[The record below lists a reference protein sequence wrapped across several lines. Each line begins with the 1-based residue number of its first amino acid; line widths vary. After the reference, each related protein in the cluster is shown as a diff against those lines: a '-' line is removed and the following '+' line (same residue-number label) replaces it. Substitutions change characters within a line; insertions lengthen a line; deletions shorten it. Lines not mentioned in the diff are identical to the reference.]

1 MVVNNTLPPQNIE
14 AEESILGGILLDRDA
29 MERIVDLIIP
39 DAFYVPVHKAIY
51 EAALKLYIQGKP
63 VDLLTVKSCLED
75 YQLLEKVGG
84 IDKLMQLLDRTVSAV
99 NIDRYGA
106 LVMEK
111 YLRRQLI
118 SSGHEIVELG
128 FETTKELD
136 QILDE
141 SENKIFRLTQKRPQE
156 GLIPIA
162 DTLVQTY
169 NELEKRHQKISLPGI
184 QTDFYD
190 LDAMTG
196 GLQRSDLIIIAG
208 RPSMGKCL
216 AANSEIVLAD
226 GSLVTIEE
234 IYHRRQGQLLTLNQ
248 DWKFKITNPSN
259 FIDDGIKP
267 VFRVTTKLGRY
278 IETTLTHP
286 YLTIQGWQ
294 QLSQLKL
301 GDKIAIP
308 RKINIVGTG
317 TLPNHK
323 VKLLAYLIGDGCLTK
338 HHPLFLNN
346 SPLLQ
351 KDFVQSV
358 TNFKGVK
365 IRHKTSRRTKTSSL
379 DVIEDLKFIRIHR
392 TIFAN
397 CIKKV
402 TESNNLYDKKLDKL
416 LRVHSSFVCDYKQKN
431 CITTKQNFD
440 NLYRI
445 LQVDDQQLT
454 YYEIVSISNSGENP
468 LKTWL
473 QELGLWGKNAYNKT
487 IPSIIF
493 ELQPQ
498 LLSLFLNRLFATDGW
513 IYVSKNEQ
521 VKLGYCS
528 LSRSLARQIQHL
540 LLRFGIVASLKKNF
554 LKYKSYY
561 RITWQINIADA
572 QSIKIFVN
580 EIGIFGKETVID
592 LARKALVRE
601 RYKTNCDLILMQ
613 IGQQIA
619 FYKKNKVWTDIE
631 KIAGI
636 KSYDNLHF
644 NKQVLLQNQLFKSA
658 LTLDD
663 LSLEPLATS
672 EVYWDKIASIEYTGE
687 QQVYDLT
694 IPETHNFVANDIC
707 VHNTAF
713 GLAIATNIAKNSKL
727 PIAIFS
733 LEMSKEQLSLRLLAA
748 ESKIEGN
755 RLRTGRFVQNEYEQL
770 SLALGNISEMP
781 IYIDDSVNI
790 TVMQIRSQIRRLKA
804 EQKRDLGLV
813 LIDYLQ
819 LMEGGG
825 SENRNQEL
833 SKITRSLKGLAREV
847 NVPVVAL
854 SQLSRAVETRNNK
867 RPMMSDLRESGAI
880 EQDADLIMMLYR
892 DEYYN
897 TDTLDRGIA
906 EIIITK
912 HRNGPTGPIKLLFQ
926 PEFTQFLNMQNNS
939 NY

>member
-1 MVVNNTLPPQNIE
+1 MVANNALPPQNIE

-29 MERIVDLIIP
+29 MGRIVDLITP
-39 DAFYVPVHKAIY
+39 DAFYVPVHKEIY
-51 EAALKLYIQGKP
+51 EAALKLHAQGKP
-63 VDLLTVKSCLED
+63 VDLLTIKSSLED
-75 YQLLEKVGG
+75 HQLLEKVGG

-106 LVMEK
+106 LIMEK

-128 FETTKELD
+128 FENTKELD

-141 SENKIFRLTQKRPQE
+141 SEKKIFRLTQKRPQE

-169 NELEKRHQKISLPGI
+169 SELEKRHQKISLPGI

-248 DWKFKITNPSN
+248 DWKFRITDPSN
-259 FIDDGIKP
+259 FIDDGVKP

-278 IETTLTHP
+278 IETTLNHP
-286 YLTIQGWQ
+286 YLTIRGWQ
-294 QLSQLKL
+294 QLSQLTL

-308 RKINIVGTG
+308 RKINIFGTG
-317 TLPNHK
+317 ILPEHQ
-323 VKLLAYLIGDGCLTK
+323 VKLLAYLIGDGCLSK
-338 HHPLFLNN
+338 NYPLFTNN
-346 SPLLQ
+346 NPLLQ
-351 KDFVQSV
+351 EDFIKSV

-365 IRHKTSRRTKTSSL
+365 VRRKISRQTRNSSFYT
-379 DVIEDLKFIRIHR
+379 VGDLEFIITHRI
-392 TIFAN
+392 IFADL
-397 CIKKV
+397 IRKV
-402 TESNNLYDKKLDKL
+402 TESNNLSNKKLAKL
-416 LRVHSSFVCDYKQKN
+416 LRVHPSLIYDCKQGNYVLNQK
-431 CITTKQNFD
+431 KFD
-440 NLYRI
+440 NLCQI
-445 LQVDDQQLT
+445 LQVDSQELA
-454 YYEIVSISNSGENP
+454 YYEIASISDNGKNP
-468 LKTWL
+468 LKIWL
-473 QELGLWGKNAYNKT
+473 EGLGLWGKDAYNKT

-498 LLSLFLNRLFATDGW
+498 LLSLFLNRLFATNGW
-513 IYVSKNEQ
+513 ISVFKSGQ
-521 VKLGYCS
+521 VQLGYCS
-528 LSRSLARQIQHL
+528 FSRSLARQIQHL
-540 LLRFGIVASLKKNF
+540 LLRFGIIASIKKQF
-554 LKYKSYY
+554 VKYKSHYK
-561 RITWQINIADA
+561 ITWPINITEAR
-572 QSIKIFVN
+572 SITIFID
-580 EIGIFGKETVID
+580 EIGIFGKEKVIG
-592 LARKALVRE
+592 LAKKALVKQQYE
-601 RYKTNCDLILMQ
+601 TNCDLIP
-613 IGQQIA
+613 
-619 FYKKNKVWTDIE
+619 IE
-631 KIAGI
+631 IWQKIALSKKKKVRTGLEKKFGI
-636 KSYDNLHF
+636 ESYDNLHLR
-644 NKQVLLQNQLFKSA
+644 KRALSRTKLLKLA

-663 LSLEPLATS
+663 LSLEQLATS
-672 EVYWDKIASIEYTGE
+672 EVYWDEIASIEYTGE

-694 IPETHNFVANDIC
+694 IPKTHNFVANDIC

-713 GLAIATNIAKNSKL
+713 GLAMAANIAKNSKL

-770 SLALGNISEMP
+770 SLALGNLSEMP
-781 IYIDDSVNI
+781 IYIDDAANI

-804 EQKRDLGLV
+804 EQKGDLGLV

-825 SENRNQEL
+825 SENRTQEL
-833 SKITRSLKGLAREV
+833 SKITRSLKGLAREI
-847 NVPVVAL
+847 NVPIVAL

-897 TDTLDRGIA
+897 TDTVDRGIA

-939 NY
+939 HY

>member
-1 MVVNNTLPPQNIE
+1 MVTNNALPPQNIE

-29 MERIVDLIIP
+29 MGRIIDLITP
-39 DAFYVPVHKAIY
+39 DAFYVPVHKEIY
-51 EAALKLYIQGKP
+51 EAALKLYVQGKP
-63 VDLLTVKSCLED
+63 VDLLTIKSFLED
-75 YQLLEKVGG
+75 HQLLEKVGG

-99 NIDRYGA
+99 NIDRYGV

-141 SENKIFRLTQKRPQE
+141 SEKKIFRLTQKRPQE

-169 NELEKRHQKISLPGI
+169 SELEKRHQKISLPGI

-234 IYHRRQGQLLTLNQ
+234 IYHRRQGQLLTLNK
-248 DWKFKITNPSN
+248 DWKFRITDPSN

-308 RKINIVGTG
+308 RKINIFGTG
-317 TLPNHK
+317 TLPNHQ
-323 VKLLAYLIGDGCLTK
+323 VKLLAYLIGGGCLTK
-338 HHPLFLNN
+338 NYPLFTNN
-346 SPLLQ
+346 NPLLQ
-351 KDFVQSV
+351 EDFVQSI

-365 IRHKTSRRTKTSSL
+365 VKRKTSRETRNSTFYI
-379 DVIEDLKFIRIHR
+379 IEDLESTRIHR
-392 TIFAN
+392 TIFADYL
-397 CIKKV
+397 KKII
-402 TESNNLYDKKLDKL
+402 ESNNLSDQKLADL
-416 LRVHSSFVCDYKQKN
+416 LKVHSSLIYDWKQGN
-431 CITTKQNFD
+431 CVPDKKNFD
-440 NLYRI
+440 NLCRI
-445 LQVDDQQLT
+445 LQLDFQKFA
-454 YYEIVSISNSGENP
+454 YYKIASISNDGENS

-473 QELGLWGKNAYNKT
+473 QKLGLWGRNAYNKT

-493 ELQPQ
+493 KLQPQ

-513 IYVSKNEQ
+513 ISVFRNGQ
-521 VKLGYCS
+521 VQLGYCS
-528 LSRSLARQIQHL
+528 LSENLARKIQHL
-540 LLRFGIVASLKKNF
+540 LLRFGIVTSLKKQF
-554 LKYKSYY
+554 LKNKSHYS
-561 RITWQINIADA
+561 ITWQINITDA
-572 QSIKIFVN
+572 QSIKIFVDK
-580 EIGIFGKETVID
+580 IGIFGQEKVID
-592 LARKALVRE
+592 LAKKALFKKI
-601 RYKTNCDLILMQ
+601 YQANCDLISMEIL
-613 IGQQIA
+613 QQIA
-619 FYKKNKVWTDIE
+619 FSKENKVRTGLA

-644 NKQVLLQNQLFKSA
+644 HRPALSRNELSKLA

-663 LSLEPLATS
+663 LSLERLVTS
-672 EVYWDKIASIEYTGE
+672 EVYWDEITSIEYTGE

-713 GLAIATNIAKNSKL
+713 GLAMATNIAKNSRL

-770 SLALGNISEMP
+770 SLALGNLSEMP
-781 IYIDDSVNI
+781 IYIDDAANI
-790 TVMQIRSQIRRLKA
+790 TVMQIRSQIRRLKT
-804 EQKRDLGLV
+804 EQKGDLGLV

-825 SENRNQEL
+825 SENRTQEL

-897 TDTLDRGIA
+897 TDTVDRGIA

>member
-1 MVVNNTLPPQNIE
+1 MVANNTLPPQNIE

-29 MERIVDLIIP
+29 MGRVVDLITP
-39 DAFYVPVHKAIY
+39 DAFYVPVHKKIY
-51 EAALKLYIQGKP
+51 EAALKLHAQGKP
-63 VDLLTVKSCLED
+63 VDLLTVKSFLED
-75 YQLLEKVGG
+75 YKLLEKVGG
-84 IDKLMQLLDRTVSAV
+84 VDKLIQLLDRTISAV

-106 LVMEK
+106 LIMEK

-141 SENKIFRLTQKRPQE
+141 SEKKIFGLTQKRPQE

-169 NELEKRHQKISLPGI
+169 SELEKRHQKISLPGI

-234 IYHRRQGQLLTLNQ
+234 IYHRRRGQLLTLNQ
-248 DWKFKITNPSN
+248 DWKFMITNPSN
-259 FIDDGIKP
+259 FINDGIKP
-267 VFRVTTKLGRY
+267 VFRVTTQLGRY

-294 QLSQLKL
+294 QLSQLKP

-308 RKINIVGTG
+308 RKINIFGTR
-317 TLPNHK
+317 TLPDYQ
-323 VKLLAYLIGDGCLTK
+323 VKLLAYLISDSFLTK
-338 HHPLFLNN
+338 KSPLFTNKN
-346 SPLLQ
+346 HLLQ
-351 KDFVQSV
+351 DDFIQSV
-358 TNFKGVK
+358 TNFKQITISNNASQITENSSVYITGDMEFMR
-365 IRHKTSRRTKTSSL
+365 INRTMFT
-379 DVIEDLKFIRIHR
+379 
-392 TIFAN
+392 TY
-397 CIKKV
+397 IKKIIKSHKL
-402 TESNNLYDKKLDKL
+402 SNKELANLLKVDPSLIYNWQQGYCL
-416 LRVHSSFVCDYKQKN
+416 LNRK
-431 CITTKQNFD
+431 TFD
-440 NLYRI
+440 NLCKI
-445 LQVDDQQLT
+445 LQVDSQKLAF
-454 YYEIVSISNSGENP
+454 YEMASFCNNGENS
-468 LKTWL
+468 LTIWL
-473 QELGLWGKNAYNKT
+473 QELGLWGKDACHKT
-487 IPSIIF
+487 IPSIVF

-498 LLSLFLNRLFATDGW
+498 LLSLFLNRLFATDGL
-513 IYVSKNEQ
+513 ISTLKSGQ
-521 VKLGYCS
+521 VQFSYCS
-528 LSRSLARQIQHL
+528 VSRSLARQIQHL
-540 LLRFGIVASLKKNF
+540 LLRFGIIASIKKQLLKHEN
-554 LKYKSYY
+554 YY
-561 RITWQINIADA
+561 RSAWRISINDA
-572 QSIKIFVN
+572 QSIKIFVD
-580 EIGIFGKETVID
+580 EIGVLGKEKVMN
-592 LARKALVRE
+592 LAR
-601 RYKTNCDLILMQ
+601 T
-613 IGQQIA
+613 A
-619 FYKKNKVWTDIE
+619 FYKMNKFRKNLGD
-631 KIAGI
+631 
-636 KSYDNLHF
+636 KSEITNYNNPYLCKQALSQ
-644 NKQVLLQNQLFKSA
+644 NKLLRLA
-658 LTLDD
+658 LALDD
-663 LSLEPLATS
+663 LSLEQLAKN
-672 EVYWDKIASIEYTGE
+672 EVYWDEIASIEYIGE

-713 GLAIATNIAKNSKL
+713 GLAMAANIAKNSKL

-770 SLALGNISEMP
+770 SLALGHLSEMP
-781 IYIDDSVNI
+781 IYIDDAANI

-804 EQKRDLGLV
+804 EQKGDLGLV

-825 SENRNQEL
+825 SENRTQEL

-897 TDTLDRGIA
+897 TDTVDRGIA

-926 PEFTQFLNMQNNS
+926 PEFTQFLNMQNHS